1 MVTTLTKK
9 RKRVRL
15 TADEMVAV
23 VNEILSRGHDVEI
36 RRGRGNTYI
45 IIEVVK
51 TTYRAGG
58 Q

>member
-1 MVTTLTKK
+1 
-9 RKRVRL
+9 
-15 TADEMVAV
+15 MVAV

-36 RRGRGNTYI
+36 RRGRGGTYI